1 MYHNHNHYHNHHYH
15 QQQLQ
20 ELQQQQQPYHH
31 NQQYISQNYY
41 ERIRRQYAHTITSNN
56 ATYPRC
62 TSPPDV
68 VPRPQNVQHHHQQ
81 FSKQN
86 LTQTIPE
93 ELDNNGGIVVE
104 NYFNEYERQEI
115 VHHPQK
121 RMLKSTKS
129 TPCNAAANSHNTTSS
144 GDPTASAVRGLS
156 EVGNTTTIYTITTP
170 PNENGIYQPSIL
182 SKIPNFSKLPT
193 LKQQLQHQQKQK
205 QQNFN
210 ESTSNSNIKT
220 KINNKINNNNN
231 FSNTNYSNNK
241 KLSNSLITSF
251 KESTTTSESS
261 TMSTSMSTPSLT
273 TSSLYFLANSS
284 DENYSTD

>member
-1 MYHNHNHYHNHHYH
+1 M
-15 QQQLQ
+15 
-20 ELQQQQQPYHH
+20 
-31 NQQYISQNYY
+31 
-41 ERIRRQYAHTITSNN
+41 
-56 ATYPRC
+56 
-62 TSPPDV
+62 
-68 VPRPQNVQHHHQQ
+68 PRPQNVQHHHQQ

-144 GDPTASAVRGLS
+144 GDPTASAMRGLS

-193 LKQQLQHQQKQK
+193 LKQQLQHQHK

-220 KINNKINNNNN
+220 KINNNNN

-241 KLSNSLITSF
+241 NLSNSLLTSF

-273 TSSLYFLANSS
+273 TSSLSFLANSS